1 MVNVLLDLE
10 PIVNSKPL
18 APGAMVMNDMVPSG
32 FLREATSL
40 FHSPKSNIVEAPD
53 VLTVISPSDE
63 LA

>member
-53 VLTVISPSDE
+53 VLAE
-63 LA
+63 